1 MMLDLPT
8 KFDDLIISD
17 VKILN
22 RLSQYA
28 KGKRKGNILLYGLR
42 GLGKTET
49 AKIISKSQIPDDL
62 DYEPLIIRSSINSED
77 FEKKIFGDWNFQK
90 LMGIQSPYVV
100 LDEVDELTNKQQRI
114 LRATLDNYQSMGNV
128 VMTTNHK
135 ERLDLPLVDRCDG
148 IEMPLIDP
156 TQWLDRA
163 QKYLK
168 TKNKNLKDQ
177 SVLKVLMTCDGS
189 IRDLNR
195 AIDDLL
201 Q

>member
-1 MMLDLPT
+1 MLDLPT

-17 VKILN
+17 EKILN

-28 KGKRKGNILLYGLR
+28 KGKRKGNILLYGPR

-62 DYEPLIIRSSINSED
+62 DYEPLIIRSSINSDD
-77 FEKKIFGDWNFQK
+77 FEKRIFGDWNFQR

-100 LDEVDELTNKQQRI
+100 IDEVDELTNKQQRI